1 MFEFITQPLTNL
13 LDIFFNFTGSY
24 VFALV
29 ILTVLIRLILMYP
42 NYKSF
47 KSQLAGT
54 QNSLGNKE
62 KLIELQSNLSK
73 AKTDEE
79 RKEYQL
85 QISRIMMEN
94 FSGMKTGC
102 LTALIQF
109 PILTGL
115 YYTITKSNAI
125 QHENFFWFNLGSAD
139 IFMTI
144 IAGLTMMIQIF
155 ISVKLSDNSHPQM
168 KIMIFMMPLMIVISS
183 IFMPSA
189 IPFYWTIS
197 SLWVILQSFVFNKLK
212 PKLTL

>member
-13 LDIFFNFTGSY
+13 LDTFFNFTGSY
-24 VFALV
+24 VVALV

-47 KSQLAGT
+47 KSQLAVT
-54 QNSLGNKE
+54 QKSLGNKD

-85 QISRIMMEN
+85 QISQIMMEN

-109 PILTGL
+109 PILSGL

-144 IAGLTMMIQIF
+144 IAGLTMMFQIYM
-155 ISVKLSDNSHPQM
+155 SVKLADNSHPQM

-197 SLWVILQSFVFNKLK
+197 SLWVILQNFVFNKLK

>member
-13 LDIFFNFTGSY
+13 LDTFFNFTGSY
-24 VFALV
+24 VVALV

-47 KSQLAGT
+47 KSQLAVT
-54 QNSLGNKE
+54 EKSLGNKE
-62 KLIELQSNLSK
+62 KLRELQSNLSK

-85 QISRIMMEN
+85 QISQIMMEN

-109 PILTGL
+109 PILSGL
-115 YYTITKSNAI
+115 YYTITQSNAI

-144 IAGLTMMIQIF
+144 IAGLTMMIQIYM
-155 ISVKLSDNSHPQM
+155 SVKLADNSHPQM
-168 KIMIFMMPLMIVISS
+168 KIMIFMIPLMIVISS

>member
-13 LDIFFNFTGSY
+13 LDTFFNFTGSY
-24 VFALV
+24 VIALV

-47 KSQLAGT
+47 KSQLTVT
-54 QNSLGNKE
+54 QKSLGNKE
-62 KLIELQSNLSK
+62 KLRELQSNLSK

-85 QISRIMMEN
+85 QISQIMMEN

-109 PILTGL
+109 PILSGL

-144 IAGLTMMIQIF
+144 IVGLTMMIQIYM
-155 ISVKLSDNSHPQM
+155 SVKLSDNSHPQM
-168 KIMIFMMPLMIVISS
+168 KIMIFMMPLIIVISS